1 MISEPSDRNV
11 TFYTISDARYFPG
24 VVALLNSLRLT
35 GHQHRLVI
43 LDCGL
48 TPNQRE
54 SLQTH
59 CTLFEMPKVLASN
72 PTLFK
77 PFPNLLNPTGTVVI
91 IDSDMI
97 VTRSLQNIIDLAQ
110 QGKICAFPDPECDR
124 YFEEWQTLFDLP
136 NKPRRQTYVNA
147 GLLAFSTEYWPDLL
161 PKWWQACHKI
171 LSHPTIA
178 EGVADN
184 PSAQADQDAL
194 NALLMSEIPPDAIA
208 LQPKDG
214 EVFRRRFQQVRVTNR
229 QTLAAT
235 YRGQDTTI
243 LHCCD
248 SPKPWHDRA
257 WRKIR
262 ADDAYIY
269 LMRRLL
275 SERDVTVKVK
285 AKQVPIWL
293 RGGILGQLAFHGLD
307 RLNGAILVAKSQVR
321 RLIQRGFRPP
331 SPLTP
336 LVPPLAKGDEG
347 VKVPQ
352 DWGI

>member
-1 MISEPSDRNV
+1 MILGLRDRNI
-11 TFYTISDARYFPG
+11 TFYTICDARFFPG

-48 TPNQRE
+48 TASQQE
-54 SLQTH
+54 ILQDQ

-77 PFPNLLNPTGTVVI
+77 PFPHLLNPTGTVVI
-91 IDSDMI
+91 IDSDII

-110 QGKICAFPDPECDR
+110 QGKICAFPDPDCDR

-136 NKPRRQTYVNA
+136 SKPRRQTYVNA
-147 GLLAFSTEYWPDLL
+147 GFLAFSTEDWPDLL

-171 LSHPTIA
+171 LSHPTVA

-194 NALLMSEIPPDAIA
+194 NALLMSEIPADAIA
-208 LQPKDG
+208 LQPNDS
-214 EVFRRRFQQVRVTNR
+214 EVFRRRFQQVRVTNL
-229 QTLAAT
+229 QTLAST
-235 YRGQDTTI
+235 YRGQDTI
-243 LHCCD
+243 LLHCCN
-248 SPKPWHDRA
+248 SPKPWHNRA
-257 WRKIR
+257 WHKIR
-262 ADDAYIY
+262 ANDAYIY

-275 SERDVTVKVK
+275 SEGDVTVKVP
-285 AKQVPIWL
+285 AKQLPIWL
-293 RGGILGQLAFHGLD
+293 RGGMLGKLAFYGLD
-307 RLNGAILVAKSQVR
+307 RLNGAILFAKSQTR
-321 RLIQRGFRPP
+321 KLIQRGFRP
-331 SPLTP
+331 STP
-336 LVPPLAKGDEG
+336 LVPPLVRGDERG